1 MLGSAREFPPI
12 RLSHTLI
19 HTPQEPKMSNPADS
33 QARRRF
39 LKLAAAG
46 AVAAPIAAT
55 LLPRFA
61 RAQDL
66 PHLAESDP
74 TAMALGYKEDATK
87 VDKAKF
93 ATYKAG
99 SQCDNCKFWTGK
111 AGDAYGPCA
120 LFPGKGTAAKG
131 WCSG

>member
-1 MLGSAREFPPI
+1 
-12 RLSHTLI
+12 
-19 HTPQEPKMSNPADS
+19 MSNPADS

-46 AVAAPIAAT
+46 AAIAPVAAM
-55 LLPRFA
+55 LPRIV
-61 RAQDL
+61 RADDM

-99 SQCDNCKFWTGK
+99 SQCDNCRFWTGK
-111 AGDAYGPCA
+111 AGDAYGPCG
-120 LFPGKGTAAKG
+120 LFPGKATAAKG
-131 WCSG
+131 WCSGYNAKA

>member
-1 MLGSAREFPPI
+1 
-12 RLSHTLI
+12 
-19 HTPQEPKMSNPADS
+19 MSNPADS

-39 LKLAAAG
+39 LKLAVAG
-46 AVAAPIAAT
+46 AVAAPIVST

-61 RAQDL
+61 RADDL

-87 VDKAKF
+87 VDTAKF

-99 SQCDNCKFWTGK
+99 LDVRELQFLDGQGRRCVRSVRPLPRQGDQRQGLVLGLQRRK
-111 AGDAYGPCA
+111 A
-120 LFPGKGTAAKG
+120 
-131 WCSG
+131 

>member
-1 MLGSAREFPPI
+1 
-12 RLSHTLI
+12 
-19 HTPQEPKMSNPADS
+19 MSQSPDTES
-33 QARRRF
+33 RRRF
-39 LKLAAAG
+39 LKLAATG

-61 RAQDL
+61 RADDL

-93 ATYKAG
+93 AVYKPG
-99 SQCDNCKFWTGK
+99 SMCENCKFWTGK
-111 AGDAYGPCA
+111 AGDAYGPCS
-120 LFPGKGTAAKG
+120 LFPGKATAAKG
-131 WCSG
+131 WCSGYNPKA

>member
-1 MLGSAREFPPI
+1 LTN
-12 RLSHTLI
+12 TLI
-19 HTPQEPKMSNPADS
+19 QHAYTGAEDVNPADS

-74 TAMALGYKEDATK
+74 TAMALGYKEDAPRSTK
-87 VDKAKF
+87 RNSRPTRPARCA
-93 ATYKAG
+93 ATASSG
-99 SQCDNCKFWTGK
+99 QQ
-111 AGDAYGPCA
+111 AGDAYGPWRA
-120 LFPGKGTAAKG
+120 VPRQGTNAKG
-131 WCSG
+131 WCSGYNAK